1 MMDWWRSLGEL
12 NQGLYIGAAFFSLLF
27 LWQFISALLGLA
39 GEGADAELDV
49 DADIDIDGVDLDDL
63 EAANI
68 EGAAESIAS
77 FKILSIRAVLAFC
90 TLFCWAGAMYLDAD
104 MATSRALIFASLWG
118 LAAWVVVALLVH
130 LIRKLAETGN
140 PRLATCVGHRGTVY
154 LNIPDAGFGEVR
166 VIVSGA
172 VTRVK
177 ARGRNGQ
184 AIATGSPV
192 KVVRTLDAN
201 TIEVDNLDAPAGDK
215 GASQ

>member
-130 LIRKLAETGN
+130 FIRKLAETGT
-140 PRLATCVGHRGTVY
+140 PRLASCVGHRGTVY
-154 LNIPDAGFGEVR
+154 LDIPDTGFGEVR

-184 AIATGSPV
+184 AFNTGTPV

-201 TIEVDNLDAPAGDK
+201 TIEVETLDTP
-215 GASQ
+215 

>member
-1 MMDWWRSLGEL
+1 MMDWWRGLDQL
-12 NQGLYIGAAFFSLLF
+12 NQTLYIGAAYFSLLF

-39 GEGADAELDV
+39 GEGADVEMDI
-49 DADIDIDGVDLDDL
+49 DADLDIDGMDLDDL
-63 EAANI
+63 EAASV
-68 EGAAESIAS
+68 EEAAESIAS
-77 FKILSIRAVLAFC
+77 FKILSIRAILAFC

-104 MATSRALIFASLWG
+104 MTTSRALIYAALWG
-118 LAAWVVVALLVH
+118 LVAWIVVAVLVY
-130 LIRKLAETGN
+130 LIRKLAETGT

-184 AIATGSPV
+184 AFDTGTPV

-201 TIEVDNLDAPAGDK
+201 TIEVENLDTPSGDK
-215 GASQ
+215 GASA